1 MRLVRLGGLAFIVAC
16 GAPARSPVDASATGL
31 TSYEVVIE
39 ANDSDELELAVHAS
53 FPQWTNSELS
63 VTEGAE
69 PYVKDVTVTAHD
81 GGSPRKIERVNGSW
95 FASECANG
103 CDASYR
109 FLLGRAGND
118 IDEDDVA
125 MTSRNFSE
133 APPSAW
139 LLRPMQIFATAPVH
153 LHVVS
158 HVKDVVMATGVRR
171 ARSGAAGTYE
181 LTQGELPITPYTVFG
196 KLRVREVDAGN
207 GAHIQFAIG
216 PGKMVPDDAALEKWV
231 QTAAFAVTAFYGQF
245 PIDNALVV
253 AIPSRGDDV
262 GFGRTMAGGGG
273 SILINV
279 GRSTTPETFASD
291 WVATHE
297 MIHLAFPSMG
307 GEHRW
312 IEEGLATYLEPLV
325 RVRAGM
331 TDEKTVWY
339 EFLTMIQ
346 NGLPQSGDRGLDR
359 TRTWGRVYWGGALF
373 CLLADLEIRE
383 RTKNTRSLDDA
394 LRGILRAGGD
404 DAARWTMDYAF
415 EQGDRATGV
424 PVLHELYAK
433 MAFAPLPVE
442 LDAIWKKLGVSIH
455 GRDVI
460 FDDSA
465 PMADIRRAM
474 TARRDDSKK

>member
-1 MRLVRLGGLAFIVAC
+1 MKRVARFAGLALLTAC
-16 GAPARSPVDASATGL
+16 GSHARSPDSTPGVIGL
-31 TSYEVVIE
+31 TAYDVAIE
-39 ANDSDELELAVHAS
+39 QNDSEGLELAVSAS
-53 FPQWTNSELS
+53 FPEWTNAELS

-69 PYVKDVTVTAHD
+69 PFVKDVRISEHGANSFHV
-81 GGSPRKIERVNGSW
+81 IEKKSDGSW
-95 FASECANG
+95 YANECASG
-103 CDASYR
+103 CDVRYR
-109 FLLGRAGND
+109 FLLTRAGQE
-118 IDEDDVA
+118 IDEDDIA
-125 MTSRNFSE
+125 MSSRNLAE

-139 LLRPMQIFATAPVH
+139 LLRPMQIFEKAPVH

-158 HVKDVVMATGVRR
+158 HVPDVIMATGLRR
-171 ARSGAAGTYE
+171 ARSGEAGAYD

-196 KLRVREVDAGN
+196 KLRVQEIDAGK

-216 PGKMVPDDAALEKWV
+216 PGKSKSDDAALKKWI
-231 QTAAFAVTAFYGQF
+231 QRSAFAVTDFYGQF

-279 GRSTTPETFASD
+279 GRSADDAALASD

-331 TDEKTVWY
+331 TDERAVWY

-346 NGLPQSGDRGLDR
+346 NGLPQEGDRGLDR

-383 RTKNTRSLDDA
+383 RSKNTRALDDA
-394 LRGILRAGGD
+394 VRGILRAGGD
-404 DAARWTMDYAF
+404 DSARWTMDYAF
-415 EQGDRATGV
+415 EQGDRATGLT
-424 PVLHELYAK
+424 VLHELYAK
-433 MAFAPLPVE
+433 MAFAPLPVD
-442 LDAIWKKLGVSIH
+442 LDAIWKKLGVSLR
-455 GRDVI
+455 GREVI
-460 FDDSA
+460 FDDTA
-465 PMADIRRAM
+465 PEADIRKAM
-474 TARRDDSKK
+474 TARR

>member
-1 MRLVRLGGLAFIVAC
+1 MKRVVRLAGLFFVTAC
-16 GAPARSPVDASATGL
+16 GSHAHSPTGTPGAIGL
-31 TSYEVVIE
+31 TTYEVAIE
-39 ANDSDELELAVHAS
+39 QNDSEELELVVSAS
-53 FPQWTNSELS
+53 FPAWTNAELS

-69 PYVKDVTVTAHD
+69 PFVKDVKVAEH
-81 GGSPRKIERVNGSW
+81 GSNSFHALDKKSDGSW
-95 FASECANG
+95 YANECTNG
-103 CDASYR
+103 CDVRYR
-109 FLLGRAGND
+109 FLLQRAGQE
-118 IDEDDVA
+118 IDEDDIA
-125 MTSRNFSE
+125 MASRNLSE

-139 LLRPMQIFATAPVH
+139 LLRPMQIFQNAPVH

-158 HVKDVVMATGVRR
+158 HVNDVIMATGVRR
-171 ARSGAAGTYE
+171 AHSPDGTYE
-181 LTQGELPITPYTVFG
+181 FTQGELPITPYTVFG
-196 KLRVREVDAGN
+196 KLRVYSVDAGH

-216 PGKMVPDDAALEKWV
+216 PGKSKSDDAALEKWI

-279 GRSTTPETFASD
+279 GRAADDAALASD
-291 WVATHE
+291 WVAVHE

-346 NGLPQSGDRGLDR
+346 NGLPQAGDRGLDR

-383 RTKNTRSLDDA
+383 RSKNTRTLDDA

-404 DAARWTMDYAF
+404 DSARWTMDYTF
-415 EQGDRATGV
+415 QIGDGAIGA
-424 PVLHELYAK
+424 PVLEALYAK
-433 MAFAPLPVE
+433 MAFAPLPVD

-455 GRDVI
+455 GRDVV

-465 PMADIRRAM
+465 PEADIRKSM
-474 TARRDDSKK
+474 TARR